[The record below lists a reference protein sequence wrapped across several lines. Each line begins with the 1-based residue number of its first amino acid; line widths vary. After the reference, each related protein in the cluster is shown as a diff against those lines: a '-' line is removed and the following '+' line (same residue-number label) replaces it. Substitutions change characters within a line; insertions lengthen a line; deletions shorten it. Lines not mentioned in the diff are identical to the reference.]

1 MLARFSRLSY
11 LASTALALSI
21 AGNQANANPT
31 IQNPDFL
38 NITGSPKETFSNA
51 APVGWS
57 GGTNLVFIASSSTS
71 SSNASSPCG
80 STYLQTYG
88 CPSALIISGGYNVV
102 ESDGNPTYNSS
113 FYQTLT
119 GLTVGENY
127 SLSFYQAASQ
137 QSGFSGA
144 TTNQWIVGLGKTGTY
159 LEAVKNSGGSNT
171 SNCGPVNCYQSTD
184 TSAKGAS
191 IAASTLMSV
200 PSGGLQNWEYVSVLM
215 RPRAQTRRSAF
226 SPGAITATLPTCH
239 PSHS

>member
-1 MLARFSRLSY
+1 MPARFSRLSY

-38 NITGSPKETFSNA
+38 TITGSPKEKFSNA
-51 APVGWS
+51 APAGWA
-57 GGTNLVFIASSSTS
+57 GGSNLVFIASSSTS

-88 CPSALIISGGYNVV
+88 CPSALTISGGYNVV
-102 ESDGNPTYNSS
+102 ESDGNPAYNSS

-137 QSGFSGA
+137 QSGFSGD
-144 TTNQWIVGLGKTGTY
+144 TTNQWIVALGKTGTY
-159 LEAVKNSGGSNT
+159 LEAVKNSVGSNT
-171 SNCGPVNCYQSTD
+171 SNCGPVNCYQSSD

-200 PSGGLQNWEYVSVLM
+200 PSKGLQSWE
-215 RPRAQTRRSAF
+215 
-226 SPGAITATLPTCH
+226 
-239 PSHS
+239 